1 MSTGLRERKK
11 SATRQAL
18 HDAAVRLAIEHG
30 LERVTVEAIADAAE
44 VSRRTFSNYFASKE
58 EALLHGDLARMRRLL
73 DVVRSRPASEAP
85 WLVLTAA
92 AVEVF
97 QELGTRDPDWI
108 AQVRL
113 VRRHPALV
121 AQQVTTYTSMEDG
134 LTAELS
140 ARGVGTPLRAR
151 LTAAAFLAAL
161 RVAVQAF
168 ADGAGDTPLTDVMQ
182 EALAET
188 GKGFL
193 GDVREQA
200 VVSGRR
206 SAAGAA

>member
-1 MSTGLRERKK
+1 VSTGLRERKK

-18 HDAAVRLAIEHG
+18 HEAAVRLAIEHG
-30 LERVTVEAIADAAE
+30 PDRVTVEAIADAAD

-58 EALLHGDLARMRRLL
+58 EALLYGDLARMRQLL
-73 DVVRSRPASEAP
+73 DAVRSRPASEAP
-85 WLVLTAA
+85 WPVLTAA

-97 QELGTRDPDWI
+97 QELGARDPRWL

-113 VRRHPALV
+113 VRRHPALA

-140 ARGVGTPLRAR
+140 ARGVGAPMRAR
-151 LTAAAFLAAL
+151 LMAAAFLTAL
-161 RVAVQAF
+161 RVAVQAYP
-168 ADGAGDTPLTDVMQ
+168 DRTSGAALTAVMQ

-188 GKGFL
+188 GKGF
-193 GDVREQA
+193 QCA
-200 VVSGRR
+200 
-206 SAAGAA
+206 

>member
-18 HDAAVRLAIEHG
+18 HEAAVRLAIEHG

-58 EALLHGDLARMRRLL
+58 EALLHGDLARMRQLL

-85 WLVLTAA
+85 WPVLTAA

-97 QELGTRDPDWI
+97 QELGTRDPRWI

-113 VRRHPALV
+113 VRRHPALA
-121 AQQVTTYTSMEDG
+121 AQQVTTYTSMEDD

-140 ARGVGTPLRAR
+140 ARGVGAPLRAR
-151 LTAAAFLAAL
+151 LMAAAFLTSL

-168 ADGAGDTPLTDVMQ
+168 PDRTGDTPLVDVMR

-188 GKGFL
+188 GEGFL
-193 GDVREQA
+193 G
-200 VVSGRR
+200 G
-206 SAAGAA
+206 GA